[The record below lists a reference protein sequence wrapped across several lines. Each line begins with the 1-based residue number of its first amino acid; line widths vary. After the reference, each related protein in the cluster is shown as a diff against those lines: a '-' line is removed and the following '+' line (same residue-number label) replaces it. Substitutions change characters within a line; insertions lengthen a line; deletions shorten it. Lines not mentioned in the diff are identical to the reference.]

1 MSSSVHIDN
10 KKRHFSIPGPKQG
23 LNDKTLTVKK
33 KYLIH
38 FTKSRKKFCL
48 SFYYI
53 GANSYSFVNG
63 TNIHKFK
70 AKDSE
75 IYAVTLRD

>member
-33 KYLIH
+33 SI
-38 FTKSRKKFCL
+38 
-48 SFYYI
+48 
-53 GANSYSFVNG
+53 
-63 TNIHKFK
+63 
-70 AKDSE
+70 
-75 IYAVTLRD
+75 